1 MEIFADTIVGNMTI
15 LTNGGNGKRGQNG
28 ANGTAGTDNG
38 SEKVRNIILLQK
50 KTMKSKPLLKTLM
63 TTTRRKMTPH
73 YRYRYTIFGV
83 G

>member
-50 KTMKSKPLLKTLM
+50 KQ
-63 TTTRRKMTPH
+63 
-73 YRYRYTIFGV
+73 
-83 G
+83 